1 MILMNTTFVKNVFQS
16 LIINKIYFFT
26 PVHVADSNTEYLKM
40 RSQVNLLW
48 QVHMDKLSGF
58 LGLL

>member
-16 LIINKIYFFT
+16 LILNKIYFFT

-40 RSQVNLLW
+40 RPRVTLFCQIY
-48 QVHMDKLSGF
+48 QG
-58 LGLL
+58 